1 MLLGIAG
8 MPLLISGVLS
18 LNVRMCFAGAAI
30 SGIAVL
36 ISVASAL
43 R

>member
-8 MPLLISGVLS
+8 LPLLVSGVLS
-18 LNVRMCFAGAAI
+18 LDVRMCFAGAAI
-30 SGIAVL
+30 SGVAVL
-36 ISVASAL
+36 ISVVSML